1 LKQFQWQSE
10 ADVKIRRLGRTGLK
24 VSELCLGT
32 MTFGGQAD
40 EATAF
45 AIMDRAAAAGINFID
60 VADGYP
66 MPQAPET
73 VGRTEEIVGKW
84 LRPRRD
90 DFILATKGYARMGQ
104 HPWDG
109 GLSRKHILR
118 AVEDSLRRLG
128 TDYIDLYQ
136 AHHSDPETPIDETL
150 RTLDDLVRS
159 GKVRYIGC
167 SNFQAWELA
176 KALWTS
182 DRLNL
187 ARFDCLQPRYN
198 LLFRQ
203 MEDEVLPL
211 CRAEGVGVITYNPLA
226 GGLLTG
232 KYRKHA
238 EAEKGTRFEAFQ
250 SRTRLY
256 HDRYWQDAQFDAV
269 ARLQAFFEPRGQA
282 LPQVAVAWVLQQP
295 GISSVLL
302 GASRPEQLDATLSAP
317 GLTLDAEALA
327 ACDDAWFSLPRPRDP
342 NIALR

>member
-1 LKQFQWQSE
+1 
-10 ADVKIRRLGRTGLK
+10 VKIRRLGRTGLK

-104 HPWDG
+104 HPWDS

-150 RTLDDLVRS
+150 RALDDLVRS

>member
-1 LKQFQWQSE
+1 MKT
-10 ADVKIRRLGRTGLK
+10 RRLGRTGLK

-32 MTFGGQAD
+32 MTFGSQAD
-40 EATAF
+40 EAAAF
-45 AIMDRAAAAGINFID
+45 AIMDRAAAGGINFID

-66 MPQAPET
+66 NPPTPET
-73 VGRTEEIVGKW
+73 VGRSEQIVGKW
-84 LRPRRD
+84 LSSRRD
-90 DFILATKGYARMGQ
+90 DFVLATKGYARMGPN
-104 HPWDG
+104 PWDG

-136 AHHSDPETPIDETL
+136 AHHVDPETPIDETL
-150 RTLDDLVRS
+150 RAMDDLVRS

-167 SNFQAWELA
+167 SNFQAWQLA

-211 CRAEGVGVITYNPLA
+211 CRTEGIGVITYNPLA

-232 KYRKHA
+232 KHRKDA
-238 EAEKGTRFEAFQ
+238 EPEKGTRFEVLQ

-269 ARLQAFFEPRGQA
+269 ARLKAFFDARGQS
-282 LPQVAVAWVLQQP
+282 LTQVAVAWVLQQP

-302 GASRPEQLDATLSAP
+302 GASRPEQMDLTLSAP
-317 GLTLDAEALA
+317 SLTLDAEALA

>member
-1 LKQFQWQSE
+1 
-10 ADVKIRRLGRTGLK
+10 VKIRRLGRTGLK

-104 HPWDG
+104 HPWDS

-136 AHHSDPETPIDETL
+136 AHHSDPETPIDATL
-150 RTLDDLVRS
+150 RALDDLVRS